1 MFATQLAK
9 TTGAQV
15 TVPQSRSDFS
25 SLRAGYTI
33 LPPRPRSN
41 SETDL
46 EEVECSYNSH
56 ERVHEY
62 RPLEADEMRLLV
74 LNPGFPDDPIECYL
88 EHYTLNHAKPYQAL
102 SYVWGD
108 PRNQEVIQVD
118 GCSFKVTKNLNNFLV
133 TYRER
138 YECHVLWIDAV
149 CINQNDIPERN
160 AQIRVMKRIYEDAE
174 SVIIWLGNETPDTGA
189 ALKHVEYVYHSLWI
203 PRLDEE
209 ESAQK
214 ALATFTSEDVPF
226 VFPGI
231 RDYSNSVWKGFQ
243 DILDRPW
250 WSRIWVYQEAT
261 APAKNGSIVF
271 CGPRSIDF
279 DKILTVNKIIRYMI
293 SHVDGLVQLESQGNL
308 TGVYME
314 MYLEL
319 RRDYHQRGISH
330 FLRLSDLLPT
340 LRGFDATNPRDKL
353 YALIPTSLDGTELLD
368 VNYEHSVEE
377 VYVNAALPFLRKHQN
392 LDILGHCTKSE
403 EYSFNLPSWVPDWTS
418 KSNPVHFFKRGQ
430 KSQGTRI
437 YTNNLDEA
445 EIGKLYNASK
455 DTPADFR
462 VDESSRILFCKGTSF
477 DVVEAVSPSAGE
489 TYDCSNIAKEWVE
502 WLKSMKCSMPTRNA
516 LPRTLVADCYTVGVD
531 IAVRGCT
538 ANGPSNAMMNPLMD
552 SQWSHY
558 PLGQSGI
565 AGITG
570 PHPATF
576 RRRLILTGKGYL
588 GLTVEHVE
596 NGDLVTIMTGGQLP
610 IILRKTEA
618 HFVLIGEAYID
629 GIMDGEAMTQREG
642 YGLSFETFGIW

>member
-1 MFATQLAK
+1 MFATQFAEI
-9 TTGAQV
+9 TGAQV
-15 TVPQSRSDFS
+15 IIPRSGSDVQSLQAAF
-25 SLRAGYTI
+25 TT
-33 LPPRPRSN
+33 LPPYRSGSD

-74 LNPGFPDDPIECYL
+74 LNPGSTDDPIECYL
-88 EHYTLNHAKPYQAL
+88 EHYTVNQAKTYQAL

-108 PRNQEVIQVD
+108 HRNQEVIQVD
-118 GCSFKVTKNLNNFLV
+118 GCSFKVTKNLKDFLII
-133 TYRER
+133 YREQ

-160 AQIRVMKRIYEDAE
+160 AQIRLMKRIYEDAE
-174 SVIIWLGNETPDTGA
+174 SVVIWLGNEMPDTGA
-189 ALKHVEYVYHSLWI
+189 ALKHLEYVYHSLWL

-231 RDYSNSVWKGFQ
+231 RDHSNSVWKGIQ
-243 DILDRPW
+243 DMLDRPW

-279 DKILTVNKIIRYMI
+279 DKILTVNKIIRYMV
-293 SHVDGLVQLESQGNL
+293 SRVDGLVQLESQGSL

-319 RRDYHQRGISH
+319 RRDYHQRGISP

-340 LRGFDATNPRDKL
+340 LRGFDATDPRDKL
-353 YALIPTSLDGTELLD
+353 YALIPTSLDGAELLD
-368 VNYEHSVEE
+368 VNYEQSVEE
-377 VYVNAALPFLRKHQN
+377 VYVNAALSLIRKHQN

-403 EYSFNLPSWVPDWTS
+403 GDSSFSLPSWVPDWTS

-437 YTNNLDEA
+437 YTNGPDEA

-455 DTPADFR
+455 DPPADFH
-462 VDESSRILFCKGTSF
+462 VDESSRTLFCKGISF
-477 DVVEAVSPSAGE
+477 DVVDAVSPSAGE

-502 WLKSMKCSMPTRNA
+502 WLKSMKCPMPTWNA
-516 LPRTLVADCYTVGVD
+516 LLRTLVADCYTVGVD

-538 ANGPSNAMMNPLMD
+538 VNGPSNTMMNSLMD

-558 PLGQSGI
+558 PSGQS
-565 AGITG
+565 G

-588 GLTVEHVE
+588 GLTAERVE
-596 NGDLVTIMTGGQLP
+596 NGDLVTVMMGGQLP

-629 GIMDGEAMTQREG
+629 GIMDGEAMTQHERSS
-642 YGLSFETFGIW
+642 LPFETFGIW